1 MNNQEENKEDLSVK
15 ANYVYIAEYREN
27 FINKIKVLEITK
39 KSILYLDLDS
49 FKHFRRSFRYF
60 MENYLILENHGEQLP
75 EGEARSAVLD
85 ELRKYMLVPEGMLEL
100 NNTKPEEAPKKTL
113 ASKKQ

>member
-1 MNNQEENKEDLSVK
+1 MDKETEADLSIK
-15 ANYVYIAEYREN
+15 ANYVYIIEYRDN

-100 NNTKPEEAPKKTL
+100 NNTKPEEPKKRHL
-113 ASKKQ
+113 